1 MLYSFFVPAPAGAN
15 ICSIKHLFVFSS
27 GKVFL
32 QTFVYMYKIF
42 LSGYNRNIKEN
53 TKKLQKIKKNYN
65 KSIDKK
71 K

>member
-1 MLYSFFVPAPAGAN
+1 
-15 ICSIKHLFVFSS
+15 
-27 GKVFL
+27 
-32 QTFVYMYKIF
+32 MYKIF